1 MIPISLSTTPQFY
14 GHIIWEEISKM
25 WIVNVP
31 TSIFFRA
38 TWSNKWRFVSL
49 RHHQPLTQL
58 HTDQKTMKY
67 GDTYTLNCY
76 FNWFALKYTHYRWA
90 CPFIRQMR
98 VHNLHRILI
107 ELRKIIVDITQQ
119 CFAFTPQAN
128 FSAHNLNFQW
138 RWRWWDQIWT
148 TV

>member
-49 RHHQPLTQL
+49 RHHQPLNKP
-58 HTDQKTMKY
+58 HTDQKTMKNIYRSSSYSFRSNYSFLNLEILRSQYIGPKVIVHKCAENIQGRKLFKGGNYMMKY
-67 GDTYTLNCY
+67 GIPYT
-76 FNWFALKYTHYRWA
+76 A
-90 CPFIRQMR
+90 C
-98 VHNLHRILI
+98 
-107 ELRKIIVDITQQ
+107 
-119 CFAFTPQAN
+119 
-128 FSAHNLNFQW
+128 
-138 RWRWWDQIWT
+138 
-148 TV
+148 TVNDVLGL